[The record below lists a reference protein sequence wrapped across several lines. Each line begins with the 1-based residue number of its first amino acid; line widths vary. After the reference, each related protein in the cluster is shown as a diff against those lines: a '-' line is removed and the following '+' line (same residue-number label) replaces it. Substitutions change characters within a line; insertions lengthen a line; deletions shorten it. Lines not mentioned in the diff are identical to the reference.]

1 MSYVGTSS
9 LDVKR
14 INRGLV
20 FRLIATENGITRPQI
35 VQKSG
40 LAKMTVSNI
49 IQEFIDNGIVEA
61 TEDVNSTA
69 VRKPL
74 LFHPGKQAPLIVSV
88 LILQTHVAVSL
99 CDCRLNIL
107 KSKQQHLPE
116 DCNAEKLMSLLFE
129 FADDIIKE
137 QPIIGIGIAT
147 LGPVDTTNGIILS
160 PLSFFGIHDLP
171 VLSLFRERYNVAVY
185 MEHHCS
191 CIALCEK
198 TYGAGI
204 PYKNFLQLS
213 IASGVFGLGI
223 VVNNQLYSKLSGVS
237 CEIGHLCV
245 DFNGPVCA
253 CGNRGCLGAFL
264 DFDTS
269 GDEFRKALGILA
281 SSMAGLCHV
290 INPEA
295 LIISDN
301 SNLLSPENLEYLDN
315 CINQRLLDSRKLRVL
330 LSATKTDIEISCGA
344 ITVLNQLF
352 DGEQSL
358 Y

>member
-74 LFHPGKQAPLIVSV
+74 LFYPGKQAPLIVSV
-88 LILQTHVAVSL
+88 LIHQRSVAVSL

-107 KSKQQHLPE
+107 KSKQQQLPD
-116 DCNAEKLMSLLFE
+116 DCNAEKLMHLLFE
-129 FADDIIKE
+129 LTDDIVQGQQIA
-137 QPIIGIGIAT
+137 GIGVAT
-147 LGPVDTTNGIILS
+147 IGPVDTTNGIILS

-171 VLSLFRERYNVAVY
+171 VLALFRERYNAPVY
-185 MEHHCS
+185 MDHHCS
-191 CIALCEK
+191 CMALCEK
-198 TYGAGI
+198 IYGAGV
-204 PYKNFLQLS
+204 PYKSFLLLS
-213 IASGVFGLGI
+213 IASNLFGLGI
-223 VVNNQLYSKLSGVS
+223 VINDQLYSSLSGIS
-237 CEIGHLCV
+237 CEIGHLSI
-245 DFNGPVCA
+245 DINGPVCA
-253 CGNRGCLGAFL
+253 CGNRGCLGSYL
-264 DFDTS
+264 NFDS
-269 GDEFRKALGILA
+269 HGEAFRKSLDIIGA
-281 SSMAGLCHV
+281 SMAGLCHV
-290 INPEA
+290 MNPNA

-301 SNLLSPENLEYLDN
+301 SQLFSSEDLLYLDK
-315 CINQRLLDSRKLRVL
+315 CINHRLQDSKRLPVL
-330 LSATKTDIEISCGA
+330 QSATKTDIELSCGA
-344 ITVLNQLF
+344 INVVNQLF
-352 DGEQSL
+352 NGEQSL